1 MGKLL
6 GLCLILFSF
15 LLQSCSSYRS
25 IDNIS
30 VTTDKY
36 KKIRVVM
43 LDGMKING
51 RLASKDEKNIYVT
64 TWDGKTL
71 KIPEEGIYKIK
82 IKKFSFL
89 KTYIFI
95 FLPTIGILST
105 GPIK

>member
-1 MGKLL
+1 
-6 GLCLILFSF
+6 
-15 LLQSCSSYRS
+15 
-25 IDNIS
+25 
-30 VTTDKY
+30 
-36 KKIRVVM
+36 M

-89 KTYIFI
+89 KTYI
-95 FLPTIGILST
+95 
-105 GPIK
+105 